1 MCSTDTAATGTVR
14 SHANAHQATIEPV
27 CERRLADG
35 RVVRIRPI
43 CAADAARERE
53 FLSALSGESRYLRF
67 HQWVAAPSER
77 LVHFLTEIDHD
88 RHVAFVCAASS
99 TGGEDIVGE
108 GRFIV
113 GPDGRG
119 CEFGIVIA
127 DQWHKTGIAGL
138 LMAAL
143 IRTAQAKRLE
153 TMEGEVLRSNTA
165 MLRFARALGFEVS
178 RKDSDAQS
186 VRVIK
191 RL

>member
-1 MCSTDTAATGTVR
+1 M
-14 SHANAHQATIEPV
+14 EPA
-27 CERRLADG
+27 CERRLAGG
-35 RVVRIRPI
+35 RLVRIRPI
-43 CAADAARERE
+43 CAADAGRERE

-67 HQWVAAPSER
+67 HQWVAAPSDK
-77 LVHFLTEIDHD
+77 LVHFLTDIDHD
-88 RHVAFVCAASS
+88 RHVAFVCAAVSPD
-99 TGGEDIVGE
+99 GEEIVGE

-113 GPDGRG
+113 GPDERG

-143 IRTAQAKRLE
+143 IRTAKAKGLE

-178 RKDSDAQS
+178 GKDSDAQS
-186 VRVIK
+186 VRMIK
-191 RL
+191 RF